1 MVDSVVDI
9 MTKDDLEDEII
20 CPHCNVKGDGLII
33 EDYTNMHNREVLI
46 ECGMCDKLYKVYYR
60 FDRIVKLNEERTID

>member
-1 MVDSVVDI
+1 MEKRHDI
-9 MTKDDLEDEII
+9 DKNPEDLEDEIT

-46 ECGMCDKLYKVYYR
+46 ECKMCDKLYKVYYK
-60 FDRIVKLNEERTID
+60 FDKIVKLDEEEK